1 MREGAAVPDAAAT
14 VPPPADRDA
23 APMPPSVGTR
33 TGRPR
38 RTVWQRMVAYKT
50 MYLLFLPVAAYFVIF
65 QYWPI
70 VLSFIVAFK
79 DLKLGRGIARSEWV
93 GFENFTE
100 IFTDPQLLHV
110 FSNTVEISL
119 LRLVFGFFPPI
130 ILAVLLH
137 DLSSRAFTKI
147 SQTIVYI
154 PHFFSWIIVYGVV
167 FALFSTGSG
176 LINNVLD
183 AVGMERIEFLLSEG
197 WFRPVLIG
205 AGVWKEV
212 GWSTII
218 YLAALA
224 TIDNELY
231 EAAAIDGAGP
241 LQRTRHITLPA
252 ILPVITFVLSINLGF
267 ILYAGGEQIIAFYN
281 SAVYDVADVI
291 DTWVY
296 REGLGRL
303 QFSVGT
309 AMGLLQSAIGL
320 VLVLGANY
328 VARRAT
334 GRGIW

>member
-1 MREGAAVPDAAAT
+1 MIKYRLL
-14 VPPPADRDA
+14 
-23 APMPPSVGTR
+23 
-33 TGRPR
+33 
-38 RTVWQRMVAYKT
+38 
-50 MYLLFLPVAAYFVIF
+50 YLLFLPVAAYFVIF

-79 DLKLGRGIARSEWV
+79 DLKLGRGIARSPWV
-93 GFENFTE
+93 GFDNFVE
-100 IFTDPQLLHV
+100 IFTDPQLLQV

-137 DLSSRAFTKI
+137 DLSTRVFTKI
-147 SQTIVYI
+147 SQTIIYI
-154 PHFFSWIIVYGVV
+154 PHFFSWIIVYGIV
-167 FALFSTGSG
+167 FAMFSTGSG
-176 LINNVLD
+176 LINNLLD
-183 AVGMERIEFLLSEG
+183 AVGQQRIDFLLSEA
-197 WFRPVLIG
+197 WFRPILIG
-205 AGVWKEV
+205 SGIWKEI

-224 TIDNELY
+224 TVDDELY

-241 LQRTRHITLPA
+241 LQRIRYITVPA
-252 ILPVITFVLSINLGF
+252 ILPVITFVLTINLGF
-267 ILYAGGEQIIAFYN
+267 ILYAGGEQILAFYN
-281 SAVYDVADVI
+281 SAVYNVADVI

-309 AMGLLQSAIGL
+309 AMGLLQSIVGL
-320 VLVLGANY
+320 FLVLGSNY

>member
-1 MREGAAVPDAAAT
+1 MQTADIGDPISTEAAASDPVVR
-14 VPPPADRDA
+14 VP
-23 APMPPSVGTR
+23 
-33 TGRPR
+33 RPR
-38 RTVWQRMVAYKT
+38 PSVWQRMVKYRLL
-50 MYLLFLPVAAYFVIF
+50 YLLFVPVAAYFVIF

-79 DLKLGRGIARSEWV
+79 DLKLGRGIFRSEWV

-100 IFTDPQLLHV
+100 IFTDPQLLQV

-137 DLSSRAFTKI
+137 DLSSRLFTKI
-147 SQTIVYI
+147 SQTIIYI
-154 PHFFSWIIVYGVV
+154 PHFFSWIIVYGIV
-167 FALFSTGSG
+167 FAMFSTGSG

-183 AVGMERIEFLLSEG
+183 AVGQGRIDFLLSED
-197 WFRPVLIG
+197 WFRPILIG
-205 AGVWKEV
+205 SGVWKEI

-224 TIDNELY
+224 TIDDELY

-241 LQRTRHITLPA
+241 LQRIRHITLPA
-252 ILPVITFVLSINLGF
+252 ILPVITFVLTINLGF
-267 ILYAGGEQIIAFYN
+267 ILYAGGEQILAFYN

-309 AMGLLQSAIGL
+309 AMGLLQSVVGL

-328 VARRAT
+328 IARRST

>member
-1 MREGAAVPDAAAT
+1 MATQLDSAAAT
-14 VPPPADRDA
+14 AVPVRTPVPGPRPP
-23 APMPPSVGTR
+23 
-33 TGRPR
+33 
-38 RTVWQRMVAYKT
+38 TVWQRMIKYRVL
-50 MYLLFLPVAAYFVIF
+50 YLMFLPVAAYFVIF

-79 DLKLGRGIARSEWV
+79 DLKLGRGVLRSEWV
-93 GFENFTE
+93 GFANFTE
-100 IFTDPQLLHV
+100 IFTDPELLNV

-137 DLSSRAFTKI
+137 DLRSRVFTRV
-147 SQTIVYI
+147 SQTIIYI
-154 PHFFSWIIVYGVV
+154 PHFFSWIIVYGLV
-167 FALFSTGSG
+167 FAMFSTGPG
-176 LINNVLD
+176 LINNVID
-183 AVGMERIEFLLSEG
+183 AVGQPRVEFLLSQD
-197 WFRPVLIG
+197 WFRPILIG
-205 AGVWKEV
+205 SGVWKEI

-224 TIDNELY
+224 TIDDEQY

-241 LQRTRHITLPA
+241 LRRIRHITIPG
-252 ILPVITFVLSINLGF
+252 ILPVITFVLTINLGF

-291 DTWVY
+291 DSWVY

-303 QFSVGT
+303 QFSIGT
-309 AMGLLQSAIGL
+309 AMGLLQSAVGL
-320 VLVLGANY
+320 VLVLAANF
-328 VARRAT
+328 VARRTT